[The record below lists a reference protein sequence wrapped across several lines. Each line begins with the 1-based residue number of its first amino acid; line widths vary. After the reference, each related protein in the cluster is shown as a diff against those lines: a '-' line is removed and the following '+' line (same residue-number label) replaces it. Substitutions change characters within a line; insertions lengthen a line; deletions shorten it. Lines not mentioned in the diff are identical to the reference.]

1 LGHLERF
8 CGGRA
13 MSMRE
18 DAIRLVEQLPEEF
31 SWDDLMYEI
40 YVRKAIE
47 AGMADSKAG
56 RTIPV
61 EELRARFGLEP

>member
-1 LGHLERF
+1 
-8 CGGRA
+8 
-13 MSMRE
+13 MSIKE
-18 DAIRLVEQLPEEF
+18 EAIRLVEELSEES

-47 AGMADSKAG
+47 AGVADSKAG

-61 EELRARFGLEP
+61 EEVRARFGLEP

>member
-1 LGHLERF
+1 
-8 CGGRA
+8 

-61 EELRARFGLEP
+61 EQLRARFGLEP

>member
-1 LGHLERF
+1 
-8 CGGRA
+8 
-13 MSMRE
+13 MSMKE

-40 YVRKAIE
+40 YVRKVIE
-47 AGMADSKAG
+47 AGMADSMAG

>member
-1 LGHLERF
+1 
-8 CGGRA
+8 
-13 MSMRE
+13 MSMKE
-18 DAIRLVEQLPEEF
+18 EAIRLVEKLPDEF

-47 AGMADSKAG
+47 AGMADSRAG

>member
-1 LGHLERF
+1 
-8 CGGRA
+8 
-13 MSMRE
+13 MSKKE

-47 AGMADSKAG
+47 AGMADSVAG

>member
-1 LGHLERF
+1 
-8 CGGRA
+8 

-18 DAIRLVEQLPEEF
+18 ETIRLVDELPDDF
-31 SWDDLMYEI
+31 SWDDLMRAI
-40 YVRKAIE
+40 YVRQMIE
-47 AGMADSKAG
+47 AGVADGKAG

>member
-1 LGHLERF
+1 V
-8 CGGRA
+8 
-13 MSMRE
+13 SMKE
-18 DAIRLVEQLPEEF
+18 DAIRLVKQLPDEF
-31 SWDDLMYEI
+31 SWDDLMEEI

-47 AGMADSKAG
+47 SGMADSVAG

>member
-1 LGHLERF
+1 
-8 CGGRA
+8 
-13 MSMRE
+13 MSMKE
-18 DAIRLVEQLPEEF
+18 EAIRLVEQLPDEF

-47 AGMADSKAG
+47 AGMADSRAG

-61 EELRARFGLEP
+61 EELRTRFGLEP

>member
-1 LGHLERF
+1 VSIKE
-8 CGGRA
+8 
-13 MSMRE
+13 E
-18 DAIRLVEQLPEEF
+18 AIRLVEELSEES

-47 AGMADSKAG
+47 AGIADSKAG

-61 EELRARFGLEP
+61 EEVRARFGLEP

>member
-1 LGHLERF
+1 
-8 CGGRA
+8 
-13 MSMRE
+13 MSMKE
-18 DAIRLVEQLPEEF
+18 EAIRLVEKLPDEF

-47 AGMADSKAG
+47 AGIADSKAG